1 MKFPN
6 GVYRLTVLSGQ
17 TQSKFYFLSVNSCE
31 NIKNYNFC
39 HRNEVF
45 TIAYNIYPNYLAF
58 LNSRNR
64 KHLFLKLNN

>member
-45 TIAYNIYPNYLAF
+45 TIAYYIYPNYLAF
-58 LNSRNR
+58 LNSR
-64 KHLFLKLNN
+64 K